1 MPLRISLNNTLCL
14 MNMLVLVWLLQ
25 KPLCGYYRSGFNYMM
40 GIDKLCY
47 TYGHSWTEFGWCVSG
62 LTTVYTG
69 ILLHIC
75 TDINECSYE
84 IMLTKYE
91 NNKMHI

>member
-1 MPLRISLNNTLCL
+1 MT
-14 MNMLVLVWLLQ
+14 
-25 KPLCGYYRSGFNYMM
+25 

-47 TYGHSWTEFGWCVSG
+47 TYRHSRTEFGWCVSG
-62 LTTVYTG
+62 LATVYTG
-69 ILLHIC
+69 ILLQIC
-75 TDINECSYE
+75 TDINECRYE